1 MTLRAEEG
9 DETVEEL
16 ADEAAKTKKELNES
30 TQTGKRVQ
38 EEADSGK
45 HD

>member
-9 DETVEEL
+9 DEAVEEQ
-16 ADEAAKTKKELNES
+16 ADEAAKTKKGLNES
-30 TQTGKRVQ
+30 TKMGKQVR

-45 HD
+45 RD